1 MKILNPFTP
10 FAIILMKKED
20 IRTWCVYPKTKQKT
34 KKKEMLG
41 GAKMSMIIFLEGGR
55 KFSQDNLY
63 LALMFKPTS

>member
-1 MKILNPFTP
+1 ML
-10 FAIILMKKED
+10 KED
-20 IRTWCVYPKTKQKT
+20 IKTWCVYPKT